1 MKHTLLMITA
11 LMLVVG
17 CSKPID
23 DETLIEEG
31 GLKYHPETKEL
42 YSGDVFKNY
51 LGGKTE
57 YEGSY
62 KNGKQD
68 GKWTYW
74 WENGQKGAEETYKNG
89 EFDGKSTSWHENGQ
103 KMMEGNWKNGKPWDG
118 KQILWHQNGQKQSEL
133 TIKDGEYDGKWTA
146 WYENGQKEL
155 EGIFKDGEV
164 IEASAWDEDGN
175 MK

>member
-1 MKHTLLMITA
+1 MKHTLLIITA

-74 WENGQKGAEETYKNG
+74 WENGQKGLEAT
-89 EFDGKSTSWHENGQ
+89 F
-103 KMMEGNWKNGKPWDG
+103 KNGKQDG
-118 KQILWHQNGQKQSEL
+118 LMTG
-133 TIKDGEYDGKWTA
+133 
-146 WYENGQKEL
+146 WYENGQKER
-155 EGIFKDGEV
+155 EGTLKDGEIDGLSTQWYENGQKRGEATFKDGSLISV
-164 IEASAWDEDGN
+164 KCWDEDGN
-175 MK
+175 EIDCSEL

>member
-1 MKHTLLMITA
+1 MRKTLLIITA
-11 LMLVVG
+11 VMLVIG
-17 CSKPID
+17 CSKPIN
-23 DETLIEEG
+23 DETLIDVD

-74 WENGQKGAEETYKNG
+74 WENGQKGAEETYK
-89 EFDGKSTSWHENGQ
+89 DGKE
-103 KMMEGNWKNGKPWDG
+103 EG
-118 KQILWHQNGQKQSEL
+118 LWTQ
-133 TIKDGEYDGKWTA
+133 
-146 WYENGQKEL
+146 WYENGQKRGEAT
-155 EGIFKDGEV
+155 FKDGELDGLSTAWYDNGQKRFETTYKDGEL
-164 IEASAWDEDGN
+164 IEETYWDEDGN
-175 MK
+175 KEQW

>member
-1 MKHTLLMITA
+1 MKHTLLIITV
-11 LMLVVG
+11 LMLIVG

-42 YSGDVFKNY
+42 YSGDVFKNN

-74 WENGQKGAEETYKNG
+74 WENGQKGAEETYK
-89 EFDGKSTSWHENGQ
+89 DGKE
-103 KMMEGNWKNGKPWDG
+103 EG
-118 KQILWHQNGQKQSEL
+118 LWTQ
-133 TIKDGEYDGKWTA
+133 
-146 WYENGQKEL
+146 WYENGQKRGEAT
-155 EGIFKDGEV
+155 FKDGSLISV
-164 IEASAWDEDGN
+164 KCWDEDGN
-175 MK
+175 EIDCSEL

>member
-1 MKHTLLMITA
+1 MKQTLLITTALIITA

-17 CSKPID
+17 CSKSID
-23 DETLIEEG
+23 DETLIEED

-68 GKWTYW
+68 GKWTR
-74 WENGQKGAEETYKNG
+74 
-89 EFDGKSTSWHENGQ
+89 WHENGQ
-103 KMMEGNWKNGKPWDG
+103 KWYEG
-118 KQILWHQNGQKQSEL
+118 
-133 TIKDGEYDGKWTA
+133 TFKDGILDGLHTT
-146 WYENGQKEL
+146 WYENGQKMY
-155 EGIFKDGEV
+155 EGTWKNGKMISSK
-164 IEASAWDEDGN
+164 AKCWDEDGN
-175 MK
+175 IIDCNELK